1 MDKRQKQVM
10 DSLVRVQAFLDAHPA
25 TGTLT
30 YTHAREMLDGVV
42 DRLRSYAG
50 AQLSGRSQSRAEL
63 RRQRDQI
70 ALLVAQHIRPIVTIA
85 RAQIEPTSDVGL
97 PEGLKLPRLPLGPT
111 KMLAVC
117 DSMIEAARLHEAVF
131 VESGMPADFL
141 QQFVAARNVLVQL
154 MGGRAT
160 QVSTQVA
167 ARAGLKVQ
175 LTRGRR
181 AVDRLDAIV
190 RASYRRDETV
200 LATWAQAKRVQ
211 LLPGVV
217 SGRASAR
224 AAAGTSA
231 EESSSVVGDGGADGG
246 ALPQAA

>member
-50 AQLSGRSQSRAEL
+50 AQLTGRSQSRAEL

-97 PEGLKLPRLPLGPT
+97 PEGLKMPRLPLGPT

-117 DSMIEAARLHEAVF
+117 DSMIDAARPHQAVF
-131 VESGMPADFL
+131 EESGMPAEFL
-141 QQFVAARNVLVQL
+141 AQFVAARNALVQL

-167 ARAGLKVQ
+167 ARTGLRVQ

-211 LLPGVV
+211 LLPGT
-217 SGRASAR
+217 GRAGEGAGEGAN
-224 AAAGTSA
+224 AAAATSRIA
-231 EESSSVVGDGGADGG
+231 GEGRV
-246 ALPQAA
+246 LPQAA